1 MSKRPEKSSP
11 GATEAEPV
19 TEGKAAAEPEGR
31 AETVDLHAE
40 IDRLRTELESLQA
53 QHDELQDKYL
63 RVWAE
68 FDNFRKRM
76 AKERADDATR
86 AQAELLQEM
95 LEALDD
101 LNRVLTLDSVPPE
114 AGSVLQGIR
123 LVQEKLRASL
133 ERMGLEVIP
142 AEGKRFDPEVHEA
155 LLTTPAESPD
165 EDGMIALELRPGYR
179 FRDRVLRPARVQV
192 KRYIVQEGEARGEAT

>member
-1 MSKRPEKSSP
+1 MRKRPEKSSRK
-11 GATEAEPV
+11 ASEAER
-19 TEGKAAAEPEGR
+19 GAEV
-31 AETVDLHAE
+31 VDLHAE
-40 IDRLRTELESLQA
+40 VERLRSELQSLQT
-53 QHDELQDKYL
+53 QHEELQDKYL

-101 LNRVLTLDSVPPE
+101 LNRVRTLDSVPPE
-114 AGSVLQGIR
+114 AEPVLQGIR
-123 LVQEKLRASL
+123 LVQEKIRSSL
-133 ERMGLEVIP
+133 QRMGLEVIL
-142 AEGKRFDPEVHEA
+142 AEGKPFDPEVHEA

-165 EDGMIALELRPGYR
+165 EDGMVALELSPGYR

-192 KRYIVQEGEARGEAT
+192 KRYMVQEGEARGEAT